1 LATIG
6 ETKDRDDFKDS
17 LKGLMGEE
25 AAEQV
30 TNAAME
36 VTDEAINEDF
46 RVPRDEWIVVKTF
59 IRLVNLMRYGAMGGI
74 LSLDWS
80 AVTPKLQIIEKTGE
94 ITIDTH
100 LLDGIEIMEKTF
112 VHGMNE
118 YFDKKSK
125 TKKSS
130 TSAKPRRGRR

>member
-1 LATIG
+1 ML
-6 ETKDRDDFKDS
+6 
-17 LKGLMGEE
+17 GEE

-36 VTDEAINEDF
+36 VTDDAINEDF
-46 RVPRDEWIVVKTF
+46 RVPRDEWLVVKTF

-80 AVTPKLQIIEKTGE
+80 AVTPKLQIMEKTGE

-100 LLDGIEIMEKTF
+100 LLDGIEIMERTF
-112 VHGMNE
+112 VSGMND

>member
-17 LKGLMGEE
+17 LKGLLGEE

>member
-1 LATIG
+1 MATIG

-17 LKGLMGEE
+17 LKGLLGEE

-100 LLDGIEIMEKTF
+100 LLDGIEIMERTF
-112 VHGMNE
+112 VSGMNDF
-118 YFDKKSK
+118 YDKKSK
-125 TKKSS
+125 AKKSS

>member
-1 LATIG
+1 ML
-6 ETKDRDDFKDS
+6 
-17 LKGLMGEE
+17 GEE

-36 VTDEAINEDF
+36 TTDTSINDDF
-46 RVPRDEWIVVKTF
+46 EVEYDEWTVVKTF
-59 IRLVNLMRYGAMGGI
+59 MRLINLMRYGSMGGI

-80 AVTPKLQIIEKTGE
+80 AVTSKLQIIEKAGE
-94 ITIDTH
+94 LTIDSH

-112 VHGMNE
+112 IHGMNE

-125 TKKSS
+125 AKKSS

>member
-1 LATIG
+1 ML
-6 ETKDRDDFKDS
+6 
-17 LKGLMGEE
+17 GEE

-36 VTDEAINEDF
+36 TTDTSINDDF
-46 RVPRDEWIVVKTF
+46 RVPRDEWTVVKTF
-59 IRLVNLMRYGAMGGI
+59 MRLVNLLRYGAMGGI

-80 AVTPKLQIIEKTGE
+80 AVTPKLQIMEKTGE

-100 LLDGIEIMEKTF
+100 LLDGIEIMERTF
-112 VHGMNE
+112 VSGMND
-118 YFDKKSK
+118 YYDKKSK
-125 TKKSS
+125 AKKSS

>member
-1 LATIG
+1 MATIG

-17 LKGLMGEE
+17 LKGLLGEE

-36 VTDEAINEDF
+36 TTDTSINDDF

-59 IRLVNLMRYGAMGGI
+59 MRLVNLMRYGAMGGI

-80 AVTPKLQIIEKTGE
+80 AVTPKLQIMEKTGE

-100 LLDGIEIMEKTF
+100 LLDGIEIMERTF
-112 VHGMNE
+112 VSGMND
-118 YFDKKSK
+118 YYDKKSK
-125 TKKSS
+125 AKKSS